1 MATRPTW
8 LSLSPDPVHYT
19 STAVLAILRG
29 SVCQKTIYQ
38 PDGAV
43 KKRAQNTQCGLMTGN
58 RYKSSVAVKRALED
72 RQSEEESDDGTVTET
87 GGETSEFE
95 PSPVKHPRIE
105 SVV

>member
-1 MATRPTW
+1 MSEDDLPTGW
-8 LSLSPDPVHYT
+8 RCEKKSSKYT
-19 STAVLAILRG
+19 VWYDD
-29 SVCQKTIYQ
+29 K
-38 PDGAV
+38 
-43 KKRAQNTQCGLMTGN
+43 GN